1 MASEETLQQTQ
12 KTVEAMSTGDSREA
26 IRQLRGGING
36 VLDVLHDVVD
46 PGKDELLIQV
56 FRRKLETVDEGK
68 WKNIREQ
75 YISDDGN
82 KKDQEIQEP
91 VNGNSSDPWK
101 LFIDLINRLEKC
113 KDAVLADVTRLSE
126 REAKWLSQREFLQQ
140 DAAGA
145 RAALSSAKY
154 KCDQLEKELK
164 TSKATLVKTQEIL
177 VEKSS
182 EIESLRRAG
191 TVEIWGME
199 QTKFSNEAAQRE
211 EELVAK
217 LKEVEREKEDIKERL
232 QKKLRDQE
240 HQLKLLR
247 LKDEVA
253 IRKPKDEVEQ
263 DLEDTRRK
271 LFKTEKDLLNAE
283 REMQLQQK
291 YFVGFMRG
299 LQRDF
304 KILLERREQNGG
316 VAAPKDIRNMQEK
329 LDQIHDAARE
339 GKMAYLRADMPTHYL
354 ALDKDLGAHPL
365 GNKLSTN
372 FRNGLLE
379 PLSATRPS
387 SSASM
392 RSNAGGSTPNVSRPT
407 SSYLR
412 PEVKNGL
419 KTSSTPNI
427 RMEEEQKE
435 KDHPD
440 LVHKM
445 TGRIDM
451 IAVKAQ
457 FPYLLEQEVREHYQH
472 FKQYDRNNDFHLDL
486 AEVLQALTA
495 TIGYKFTPSQIKEV
509 MSEVDKDGNHSID
522 FFEYLTISQ
531 TLIRKAGK
539 AELFKTELGREE
551 GRAVSKMCVIQ

>member
-1 MASEETLQQTQ
+1 
-12 KTVEAMSTGDSREA
+12 MSTGDSREA

-113 KDAVLADVTRLSE
+113 KGAVLADVTKLSE

-182 EIESLRRAG
+182 EIES
-191 TVEIWGME
+191 
-199 QTKFSNEAAQRE
+199 E

-232 QKKLRDQE
+232 QKKLR
-240 HQLKLLR
+240 
-247 LKDEVA
+247 
-253 IRKPKDEVEQ
+253 
-263 DLEDTRRK
+263 
-271 LFKTEKDLLNAE
+271 DLLNAE

-365 GNKLSTN
+365 GNKLSAN

-392 RSNAGGSTPNVSRPT
+392 RSNTGGSTPNVSRPT

-427 RMEEEQKE
+427 RMEEEQKEKE

-495 TIGYKFTPSQIKEV
+495 TIGYKFTPLQIKEV
-509 MSEVDKDGNHSID
+509 MSEVDQDGNHSID

-531 TLIRKAGK
+531 TLIRKAEVPTC
-539 AELFKTELGREE
+539 AQLDLDTEYFRLCASVAMTTTLVTCRDHTVHVDSTDYSFLG
-551 GRAVSKMCVIQ
+551 G

>member
-1 MASEETLQQTQ
+1 MWA
-12 KTVEAMSTGDSREA
+12 GDSRDA

-36 VLDVLHDVVD
+36 VLDVLNDVVD

-56 FRRKLETVDEGK
+56 FRRKLENVEQGK
-68 WKNIREQ
+68 WKNIREK

-82 KKDQEIQEP
+82 NKDEEIKEQ

-101 LFIDLINRLEKC
+101 LFIDLINRVEKC
-113 KDAVLADVTRLSE
+113 RGAVLADVTRLSE
-126 REAKWLSQREFLQQ
+126 REVKWHSQRQFLQQ
-140 DAAGA
+140 DATDA
-145 RAALSSAKY
+145 RAALSSTKY
-154 KCDQLEKELK
+154 KYDQLEKELK
-164 TSKATLVKTQEIL
+164 TTKATLVKTQEIL
-177 VEKSS
+177 IGKSS

-199 QTKFSNEAAQRE
+199 QTRFTDEAARRE
-211 EELVAK
+211 EELQAR
-217 LKEVEREKEDIKERL
+217 LKQVEQEKEDIKERL

-271 LFKTEKDLLNAE
+271 LFKAEKDLLNAE

-299 LQRDF
+299 LQRDY

-316 VAAPKDIRNMQEK
+316 VAATKDIKNMQEK
-329 LDQIHDAARE
+329 LDEIHDAARE
-339 GKMAYLRADMPTHYL
+339 GKLAHLRADMPTHYL
-354 ALDKDLGAHPL
+354 ALDKDVGAHPL

-379 PLSATRPS
+379 PSSASRPS
-387 SSASM
+387 SSASL
-392 RSNAGGSTPNVSRPT
+392 RSNAGGSTPNVSGRPT

-419 KTSSTPNI
+419 KASSTPNI
-427 RMEEEQKE
+427 RMEEEKKE

-440 LVHKM
+440 LVHKT

-472 FKQYDRNNDFHLDL
+472 FKQYDRNNDQHLDL

-495 TIGYKFTPSQIKEV
+495 TIGYKFMPSQIKEV
-509 MSEVDKDGNHSID
+509 MSEVDQDGNKSID

-539 AELFKTELGREE
+539 AELFKTELAREE

>member
-1 MASEETLQQTQ
+1 
-12 KTVEAMSTGDSREA
+12 MSTEDSRDA
-26 IRQLRGGING
+26 IRRLRGGING
-36 VLDVLHDVVD
+36 VLDALNDVVD
-46 PGKDELLIQV
+46 PGKDQLLMQV
-56 FRRKLETVDEGK
+56 FRRKLETVEQGK

-75 YISDDGN
+75 YISDDGD
-82 KKDQEIQEP
+82 KEQ

-101 LFIDLINRLEKC
+101 LFIDLINRVEQC
-113 KDAVLADVTRLSE
+113 RDAVLADVTRLSE
-126 REAKWLSQREFLQQ
+126 REEKWLSQRQFLQQ
-140 DAAGA
+140 DAADA
-145 RAALSSAKY
+145 RAALSSTKY

-164 TSKATLVKTQEIL
+164 TTKATLAKTQEIL
-177 VEKSS
+177 IGKSS

-199 QTKFSNEAAQRE
+199 QTRFTDEAAQRE
-211 EELVAK
+211 EELLAK
-217 LKEVEREKEDIKERL
+217 LKQVEKEKEDIKDRL

-240 HQLKLLR
+240 HQMKLLR

-316 VAAPKDIRNMQEK
+316 VAAAKDVRNMQEK

-339 GKMAYLRADMPTHYL
+339 GKLAHLRADMPTHYL
-354 ALDKDLGAHPL
+354 ALDTDLGAHPL

-379 PLSATRPS
+379 PLTPRPGS
-387 SSASM
+387 SVSL
-392 RSNAGGSTPNVSRPT
+392 RSNNGGSTPNVSRPT

-412 PEVKNGL
+412 PEVKNSI
-419 KTSSTPNI
+419 KASSTPNI
-427 RMEEEQKE
+427 RMEEEKKE
-435 KDHPD
+435 NEHPD

-472 FKQYDRNNDFHLDL
+472 FKQYDRNNDLHLDL

-509 MSEVDKDGNHSID
+509 MSEVDQDGNKSID

-539 AELFKTELGREE
+539 AELFKTELAREE